1 MVQVSSYERPKNLDE
16 ALAAL
21 EVAGTVPMG
30 GGTRLA
36 ALAGSGR
43 VRVVDLQAAG
53 LGGIQRRDDGKILIG
68 ATTTLD
74 DLANSHDVPAA
85 VREAA
90 RRERPSSLRTLSTVG
105 GCVATAEV
113 ESELLATFLVYRAS
127 VRIASSSG
135 ASVVPLGDLLAD
147 PERHAG
153 EVITHVE
160 IETGGYAAAAR
171 VGRTPSDTPIV
182 AAVARR
188 DPEGNILVAFAGVAT
203 APVLA
208 ESTEELVPPDDFR
221 GSSDYRKSMAEILGQ
236 RVREAVK

>member
-1 MVQVSSYERPKNLDE
+1 MVQVSSYERPRSLDE

-21 EVAGTVPMG
+21 AVAGTVPMG

-36 ALAGSGR
+36 ALAGSER
-43 VRVVDLQAAG
+43 VRVVDLQAIG
-53 LGGIQRRDDGKILIG
+53 LGGIQRRDDGKVLIG
-68 ATTTLD
+68 AMTTLD
-74 DLANSHDVPAA
+74 DLANSREVPAA

-127 VRIASSSG
+127 VRTADSSG
-135 ASVVPLGDLLAD
+135 ASATPLGDLLAD
-147 PERHAG
+147 PDRHAG
-153 EVITHVE
+153 KVITHVE
-160 IETGGYAAAAR
+160 IETGGYATAAR

-188 DPEGNILVAFAGVAT
+188 DPEGNVLVAFAGVAT

-221 GSSDYRKSMAEILGQ
+221 GSSEYRKSMAETLGQ
-236 RVREAVK
+236 RVREAVR

>member
-1 MVQVSSYERPKNLDE
+1 MVQVSSYERPKSLDE

-36 ALAGSGR
+36 AFAGSGP
-43 VRVVDLQAAG
+43 VSVVDLQAAG
-53 LGGIQRRDDGKILIG
+53 LGGIQRLDGGKILIG

-74 DLANSHDVPAA
+74 ELANSSDVPVA

-127 VRIASSSG
+127 VRTADSTG
-135 ASVVPLGDLLAD
+135 ASAVPLGDLLAD
-147 PERHAG
+147 PDRRAG
-153 EVITHVE
+153 HVITHVE
-160 IETGGYAAAAR
+160 IETGGYATAAR

-188 DPEGNILVAFAGVAT
+188 DPEGNVLVAFAGVAA

-208 ESTEELVPPDDFR
+208 DSAGEFVPPDDFR
-221 GSSDYRKSMAEILGQ
+221 GSSEYRKSMAETLGQ

>member
-1 MVQVSSYERPKNLDE
+1 MVQVSSYERPKSLDE

-21 EVAGTVPMG
+21 EVTGTVPMG

-36 ALAGSGR
+36 ALAGSER
-43 VRVVDLQAAG
+43 VGVVDLQAAG

-74 DLANSHDVPAA
+74 DLANSRDVPAA

-127 VRIASSSG
+127 VRTADSSG
-135 ASVVPLGDLLAD
+135 ASAAPLGDLLANPD
-147 PERHAG
+147 RHAG
-153 EVITHVE
+153 KVITHVE
-160 IETGGYAAAAR
+160 IETGGYATAAR

-188 DPEGNILVAFAGVAT
+188 DPEGNVLVAFAGVAAT
-203 APVLA
+203 PVLA

-221 GSSDYRKSMAEILGQ
+221 GSSEYRKSMAETLGQ
-236 RVREAVK
+236 RVREAVR